1 MSTVQ
6 NHIIEGKI
14 PYVFEPAILKYSET
28 KGLVSVIIPIYNTEL
43 YLQEALDSIVAQTFK
58 NWEAILIDDG
68 STDRSPEICMK
79 YVKKDSRF
87 KYIKKDNS
95 GALLARKTG
104 LEYSKGE
111 FIANLD
117 SDDAYY
123 PQFLDKMFA
132 KITEGNYDFIWCDY
146 EDLDGKIPIEPDYIK
161 FTENKLENCRNIG
174 YFKHYTWNKLVKRS
188 IYTKVLFPQIIT
200 FGEDLIQTLQIIYH
214 SESADF
220 VPEKLNLHRLNCS
233 TSTSV
238 LSSVTSKEKLYVQYV
253 VYTIANY
260 IIMKFFFGTN
270 EAERFFADVYGE
282 FENYFILS
290 KKVIVYNKIEYAKN
304 FVPDFL
310 RGLKR
315 SKKKDIHNLFLVW
328 ACKGF
333 LLPFRI
339 YFKHLEIR
347 GKLKIRT
354 NVKKIIMALAWKF
367 KKIFQLLKFG
377 ISHPINNIKRLFLSA
392 YPRLPYIEAHVSNHC
407 NLSCRGCTHYCNTD
421 KHQSFP
427 SIESFERDLKR
438 MTQLFGHIERF
449 RLLGGEPFLNP
460 ELNKFMFLVRNYFP
474 VSEIELV
481 SNGLL
486 IGKQETKIWN
496 YFLKYDVNLLVS
508 CYPPTLRLLPNIES
522 VLRKHKIK
530 YKIFPPV
537 ETFLAILTKSTN
549 NNPVK
554 SSTICKKKGLMCTIL
569 HNGKIAKCPNLMF
582 IDKLNKYCNNFYS
595 NESDIIDI
603 YNTQV
608 TGRDILRKISLPA
621 NFCKYCSEYP
631 RSFSW
636 SSGNSF
642 DIQDWLA

>member
-1 MSTVQ
+1 MSIVQ
-6 NHIIEGKI
+6 NHIIKEKI
-14 PYVFEPAILKYSET
+14 PYVFEPAILKYPET
-28 KGLVSVIIPIYNTEL
+28 QGLVSVIIPIYNTEL
-43 YLQEALDSIVAQTFK
+43 YLQEALDSIVVQTFR

-68 STDRSPEICMK
+68 STDKSPEICMK
-79 YVKKDSRF
+79 YVEKDSRF

-104 LEYSKGE
+104 LEYSRGE

-117 SDDAYY
+117 SDDAYN
-123 PQFLDKMFA
+123 PRFLEKMLA
-132 KITEGNYDFIWCDY
+132 KMKEGSYDFVWCDY
-146 EDLDGKIPIEPDYIK
+146 EDLDGRISIKPDYIK
-161 FTENKLENCRNIG
+161 FTENKLENCRNVC
-174 YFKHYTWNKLVKRS
+174 YFKHYTWNKLAKRS
-188 IYTKVLFPQIIT
+188 IYAKVLFPQIIT

-214 SESADF
+214 SENAEF

-238 LSSVTSKEKLYVQYV
+238 LSSVTSKEKLHIQYV

-260 IIMKFFFGTN
+260 ILMSHFFGTN
-270 EAERFFADVYGE
+270 EAERFFVDIYGE

-290 KKVIVYNKIEYAKN
+290 KKTIVRNKIEYAEN

-310 RGLKR
+310 RGLKK
-315 SKKKDIHNLFLVW
+315 SKKKDIHNLFLIW

-333 LLPFRI
+333 LLPFKLYI
-339 YFKHLEIR
+339 KHLEIR

-354 NVKKIIMALAWKF
+354 YVKKNIMTLAWKF
-367 KKIFQLLKFG
+367 KKVFQLLKFG
-377 ISHPINNIKRLFLSA
+377 MIHPINNIKRLFSSA

-407 NLSCRGCTHYCNTD
+407 NLSCKGCTHYCNTD
-421 KHQSFP
+421 KHPSFP
-427 SIESFERDLKR
+427 SIESFEKDLKR
-438 MTQLFGHIERF
+438 MAQLFGYIERF

-460 ELNKFMFLVRNYFP
+460 ELNKFMFLVRSYFP
-474 VSEIELV
+474 ISEVELV

-486 IGKQETKIWN
+486 IVKQEAKIWN

-508 CYPPTLRLLPNIES
+508 CYPPTLKLLPNIES
-522 VLRKHKIK
+522 VLKKHKIK
-530 YKIFPPV
+530 YKIFPPI

-554 SSTICKKKGLMCTIL
+554 SSAACKKKGLMCTIL

-582 IDKLNKYCNNFYS
+582 IDKLNRYCDNFYS

-603 YNTQV
+603 YNAQV
-608 TGRDILRKISLPA
+608 TGRDILQKISLPA

-631 RSFSW
+631 RSFNW